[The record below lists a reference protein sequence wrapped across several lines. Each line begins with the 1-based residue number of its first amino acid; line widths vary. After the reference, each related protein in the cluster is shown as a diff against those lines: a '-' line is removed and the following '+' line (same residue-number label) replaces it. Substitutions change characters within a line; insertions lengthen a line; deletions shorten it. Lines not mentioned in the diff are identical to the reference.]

1 MTTIA
6 ASRSCM
12 AADQR
17 VTDGNRRF
25 RGKKIRRIGDAVVG
39 CAGDSASIAK
49 FMRWLEDG
57 AQDDPPKFAKD
68 AELEAIVLTPAG
80 IFAYGSDCIAE
91 EVLDPFYAVGTGA
104 EAALG
109 AMHMGADPQRAVEV
123 AALVDNSTGGPIDVI
138 ALYG

>member
-6 ASRSCM
+6 VSRNQM

-25 RGKKIRRIGDAVVG
+25 RGKKIRRIGGAVVG
-39 CAGDSASIAK
+39 CAGDGASIAK
-49 FMRWLEDG
+49 FIRWLEEG
-57 AQDDPPKFAKD
+57 QQDDPPKFAKD

-80 IFAYGSDCIAE
+80 IFAYGTDCVPE
-91 EVLDPFYAVGTGA
+91 EVLDPFYACGTGA

-109 AMHMGADPQRAVEV
+109 AMHMGADPRRAVEV

-138 ALYG
+138 DL